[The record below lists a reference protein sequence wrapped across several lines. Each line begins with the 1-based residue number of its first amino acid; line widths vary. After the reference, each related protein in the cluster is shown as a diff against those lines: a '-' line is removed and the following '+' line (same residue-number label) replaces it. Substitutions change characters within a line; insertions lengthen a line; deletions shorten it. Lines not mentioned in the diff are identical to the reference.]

1 MRRHNPLPALTIA
14 ACLAV
19 LSLPA
24 TAEESREVTLRMK
37 GGGFQV
43 TGEIRAFDGTKYVV
57 ESPQLGKLTLQAARF
72 ECIGTACNAPV
83 TQAAWTYESLSPD
96 RHETVAIRG
105 SELTG
110 QQLMPALV
118 RGYAATAGLSVVQVI
133 GTDPR
138 QTKFRLVD
146 SRGKELAVIAIAQDD
161 TVAGLG
167 ALERDAAAIAMT
179 DRPASKEEADAL
191 AAAGPKIKTAQN
203 EHFIGNIGIAV
214 IVSPDNPVS
223 SLSIDVIARIFSGQI
238 TDWYELGL
246 PPGKIRIVTRDGA
259 NEATERFQA
268 VALKPRNVRLA
279 DGIERVAGEAEL
291 ADTVARDRNAI
302 GLVSF
307 AFQRSAKLVP
317 IESTCG
323 LIQKPTPF
331 ALKTGEYPFG
341 HRLYFYSIAPP
352 KQAAARGLLRFAVS
366 PEAQPIMAE
375 HQIAGSGVDSVGLA
389 EQSERMAHALNA
401 QGEAFDLPSMRAMLA
416 DFKGARRLSITFRFQ
431 PGTLDLDRASLVEI
445 TRLASLLMT
454 PDYAGKRIL
463 LAGFTDAN
471 GEKFL
476 ANFTHSYKRSAQ
488 VRTAL
493 LTASAQKI
501 DHRLLQVKGYGP
513 LAPVACN
520 DAEGARLNRRVEV
533 WVAN

>member
-1 MRRHNPLPALTIA
+1 MRRLKPLPALTMA

-83 TQAAWTYESLSPD
+83 TQAAWTYEPLSPD
-96 RHETVAIRG
+96 RHETVVIRG

-118 RGYAATAGLSVVQVI
+118 RGYAATAGLSVVQLI

-203 EHFIGNIGIAV
+203 EHYIGNIGI
-214 IVSPDNPVS
+214 
-223 SLSIDVIARIFSGQI
+223 
-238 TDWYELGL
+238 
-246 PPGKIRIVTRDGA
+246 
-259 NEATERFQA
+259 
-268 VALKPRNVRLA
+268 
-279 DGIERVAGEAEL
+279 
-291 ADTVARDRNAI
+291 DR
-302 GLVSF
+302 
-307 AFQRSAKLVP
+307 K
-317 IESTCG
+317 
-323 LIQKPTPF
+323 
-331 ALKTGEYPFG
+331 
-341 HRLYFYSIAPP
+341 
-352 KQAAARGLLRFAVS
+352 
-366 PEAQPIMAE
+366 
-375 HQIAGSGVDSVGLA
+375 SV
-389 EQSERMAHALNA
+389 
-401 QGEAFDLPSMRAMLA
+401 
-416 DFKGARRLSITFRFQ
+416 
-431 PGTLDLDRASLVEI
+431 V
-445 TRLASLLMT
+445 
-454 PDYAGKRIL
+454 
-463 LAGFTDAN
+463 
-471 GEKFL
+471 
-476 ANFTHSYKRSAQ
+476 
-488 VRTAL
+488 
-493 LTASAQKI
+493 
-501 DHRLLQVKGYGP
+501 
-513 LAPVACN
+513 
-520 DAEGARLNRRVEV
+520 
-533 WVAN
+533 